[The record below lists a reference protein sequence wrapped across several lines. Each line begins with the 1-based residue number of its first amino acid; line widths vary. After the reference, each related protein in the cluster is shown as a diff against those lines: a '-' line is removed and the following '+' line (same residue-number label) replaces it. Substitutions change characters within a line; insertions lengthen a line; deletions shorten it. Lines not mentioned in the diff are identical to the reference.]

1 MAKITSLRRSE
12 RDRGQ
17 TIEGESLGYDD
28 IKEAIHKING
38 SFIVSASCS
47 AHSHLQS
54 SDSEQEYLT
63 PLLYLHRVHGL
74 PFS

>member
-17 TIEGESLGYDD
+17 TIEGESLGYNG
-28 IKEAIHKING
+28 IKESIHKING
-38 SFIVSASCS
+38 SFIVSASCG

-54 SDSEQEYLT
+54 SDSEQEHLKT
-63 PLLYLHRVHGL
+63 LLYLHRIHGL